1 MFFFNFYSISDNFCI
16 DIIYIY
22 LINNEILKKSLSA
35 IVSLFSFRKVTSI
48 NSNCV
53 FKIFFLLY
61 IESCLYKFKLPTD
74 D

>member
-1 MFFFNFYSISDNFCI
+1 MFFFNLCSISDNFCI
-16 DIIYIY
+16 GIIYTY

-35 IVSLFSFRKVTSI
+35 IISLFSFRKVTYI

-61 IESCLYKFKLPTD
+61 IEFCLYKFKLPTD